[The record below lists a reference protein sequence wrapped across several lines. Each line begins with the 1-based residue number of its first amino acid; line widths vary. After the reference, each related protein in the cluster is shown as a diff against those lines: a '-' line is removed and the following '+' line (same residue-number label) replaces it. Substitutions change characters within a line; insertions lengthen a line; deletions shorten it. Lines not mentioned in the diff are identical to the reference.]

1 MPFRSNGKDA
11 IPRRPAILSIAAW
24 TSKALTTR
32 IVRTACRRFQCETTP
47 PLGFTL
53 AVWRPWR
60 SKKASWLAMAMSAL
74 VEIVVVVVVLRLQN
88 LEEKEEEEDDAGGVV
103 VALGGSPGPGPGG
116 GGPVAAVVRQH
127 LIARLL
133 LPSRSHFN
141 APKGLEM
148 LVLGLGA

>member
-1 MPFRSNGKDA
+1 
-11 IPRRPAILSIAAW
+11 
-24 TSKALTTR
+24 
-32 IVRTACRRFQCETTP
+32 
-47 PLGFTL
+47 
-53 AVWRPWR
+53 
-60 SKKASWLAMAMSAL
+60 MAMSAL
-74 VEIVVVVVVLRLQN
+74 VEIVVVVLRLQN
-88 LEEKEEEEDDAGGVV
+88 LEEKEEEEEDDAGGVV

-141 APKGLEM
+141 SPKGLEM